1 MCPLRGDDEG
11 AVQIPPEHLLS
22 DPPTLSSMFGPWA
35 RDVPALAARFQGGAP
50 FPHVVIDDFFAP
62 DLARRLLRDFPAP
75 KEELWH
81 VYDNPLEQKLACGTT
96 ARMPPSLR
104 DTVFALCGPA
114 VVETMRQLSGI
125 GADAGLQ
132 ADRYCH
138 GGGIHCHPSGG
149 KLDVHLD
156 YSLHPVSGME
166 RRLNLIVFLNPGWEE
181 SYGGALQL
189 YEAVP
194 TEAVPTEGAAG
205 GGGGGGGEGG
215 GGGAATADG
224 AAPDAWRPGACTARV
239 VPAFNRAVLFDT
251 TAPSFHGLPVP
262 IECPADTARRSI
274 ALYYMYLTPPRA
286 AASARSKALFVAP
299 PGAAHDGYTPLRDEE
314 LERLRQLRSH
324 RRLCADDLSTQP
336 RASTESPSG
345 SATATGDGR
354 PSACA

>member
-35 RDVPALAARFQGGAP
+35 RNVPALKARFQGAAP
-50 FPHVVIDDFFAP
+50 FPHVVLDDFFAP
-62 DLARRLLRDFPAP
+62 DLARRLLDDFPAP

-104 DTVFALCGPA
+104 DTIFALCGPA
-114 VVETMRQLSGI
+114 VVETMRQLTGI
-125 GADAGLQ
+125 GADTGLQ

-156 YSLHPVSGME
+156 YSLHPVSGLE
-166 RRLNLIVFLNPGWEE
+166 RRLNLIVFLNPEWEE

-194 TEAVPTEGAAG
+194 T
-205 GGGGGGGEGG
+205 
-215 GGGAATADG
+215 DG
-224 AAPDAWRPGACTARV
+224 ALDKQAIKVLRKVTEEARLSVDGIEVDEILSECGVDSISEKLDEYYALLPPPPSTRPSLALSIKQFTPRSASRAGRSSPSRRPARL
-239 VPAFNRAVLFDT
+239 ATL
-251 TAPSFHGLPVP
+251 PS
-262 IECPADTARRSI
+262 
-274 ALYYMYLTPPRA
+274 
-286 AASARSKALFVAP
+286 SARGPACLPRSRWHLMIRHAKLTEKAE
-299 PGAAHDGYTPLRDEE
+299 GTMK
-314 LERLRQLRSH
+314 
-324 RRLCADDLSTQP
+324 T
-336 RASTESPSG
+336 
-345 SATATGDGR
+345 
-354 PSACA
+354 

>member
-35 RDVPALAARFQGGAP
+35 RNVPALKARFQGAAP
-50 FPHVVIDDFFAP
+50 FPHVVLDDFFAP
-62 DLARRLLRDFPAP
+62 DLARRLLDDFPAP

-104 DTVFALCGPA
+104 DTIFALCGPA
-114 VVETMRQLSGI
+114 VVETMRQLTGI

-156 YSLHPVSGME
+156 YSLHPVSGLE
-166 RRLNLIVFLNPGWEE
+166 RRLNLIVFLNPEWEE

-194 TEAVPTEGAAG
+194 TDGAAG
-205 GGGGGGGEGG
+205 GGGC
-215 GGGAATADG
+215 GAAPADG
-224 AAPDAWRPGACTARV
+224 AAPGGAAGWRPGACTARV
-239 VPAFNRAVLFDT
+239 LPAFNRAVLFDT
-251 TAPSFHGLPVP
+251 TAPSFHGLPEP
-262 IECPADTARRSI
+262 IRCPANTARRSI
-274 ALYYMYLTPPRA
+274 ALYYLTPPRA
-286 AASARSKALFVAP
+286 AAPARSKALFVAA
-299 PGAAHDGYTPLRDEE
+299 PGAAQDGYSPAHDEE
-314 LERLRQLRSH
+314 LERLRLLRSH
-324 RRLCADDLSTQP
+324 RRLRADDLSTQP
-336 RASTESPSG
+336 RAPTEPPAC
-345 SATATGDGR
+345 SATATGGGR
-354 PSACA
+354 PFACAGSKDHSVLC

>member
-11 AVQIPPEHLLS
+11 AVQIPPEHLLAS
-22 DPPTLSSMFGPWA
+22 PPTLSDMFGPWA
-35 RDVPALAARFQGGAP
+35 SRDVPALAARFQGASP

-62 DLARRLLRDFPAP
+62 DLAARLLDDFPAP

-114 VVETMRQLSGI
+114 VVETMRQLSGL
-125 GADAGLQ
+125 GVDAGLQ

-166 RRLNLIVFLNPGWEE
+166 RRLNLIVFLNPEWEE

-194 TEAVPTEGAAG
+194 TDGAAG
-205 GGGGGGGEGG
+205 GGGG
-215 GGGAATADG
+215 AAPDG

-239 VPAFNRAVLFDT
+239 LPAFNRAVLFDT
-251 TAPSFHGLPVP
+251 TSPSFHGLPEP
-262 IECPADTARRSI
+262 IQCPAETARRSI
-274 ALYYMYLTPPRA
+274 ALYYLTPPRA
-286 AASARSKALFVAP
+286 AASARSKALFVAA
-299 PGAAHDGYTPLRDEE
+299 PGAAHDDYTPLHDEE

-324 RRLCADDLSTQP
+324 RRLCADDLSTPP
-336 RASTESPSG
+336 RASTEYPSATAT
-345 SATATGDGR
+345 ATATGDGR
-354 PSACA
+354 PYACV